1 MAGEY
6 RKPPFSI
13 DRGRRGNLAAQI
25 ADGLRRSI
33 QTGFYKPGEPLPPI
47 RALSSMLEVGR
58 VNVERAVAS
67 LTEEGLLNPRPKVGS
82 VVCGAGDV
90 LWKGQVLIVVP
101 PGASNPLVNVI
112 SGMLRDELT
121 KAGYLF
127 LIASVPRRKNGSF
140 DFAMLKTVLRQRV
153 DLVILL
159 HDKKEIAERL
169 SLEGVPFIRLTSD
182 GCRPEHCVG
191 LVRFDAAAAFSGF
204 EEHCRRVKP
213 KSVLLASLW
222 DEMIPKGVLEIDGIG
237 AEKFEIG
244 RSGLFAAD
252 GASIAELA
260 VELFDRR
267 LRDYGRGWLPDVL
280 YLADDYFAMG
290 ALTALL
296 SHGIRVPEDVRAVV
310 WANKGGGCGPVF
322 TKRFTRIEVDIRS
335 CGTKVVESALQYLR
349 TGAFPDTADASPVYI
364 SGDTFM

>member
-1 MAGEY
+1 MDGEY
-6 RKPPFSI
+6 KKPPFSV

-25 ADGLRRSI
+25 ADCLRRSI

-47 RALSSMLEVGR
+47 RALASMLEVGR

-82 VVCGAGDV
+82 VVCGAGDA

-127 LIASVPRRKNGSF
+127 LIASVPRRGNGSF
-140 DFAMLKTVLRQRV
+140 DFSMLKTVLRQRV

-159 HDKKEIAERL
+159 HNKKAIAEWL
-169 SLEGVPFIRLTSD
+169 SAEDVPFVRMTTD
-182 GCRPEHCVG
+182 GYRPEHCVG

-222 DEMIPKGVLEIDGIG
+222 DEMIPEGILEIDGVG
-237 AEKFEIG
+237 SEKLEIG
-244 RSGLFAAD
+244 KSGLFVCKD
-252 GASIAELA
+252 
-260 VELFDRR
+260 
-267 LRDYGRGWLPDVL
+267 
-280 YLADDYFAMG
+280 
-290 ALTALL
+290 LL
-296 SHGIRVPEDVRAVV
+296 VSNTCFV
-310 WANKGGGCGPVF
+310 
-322 TKRFTRIEVDIRS
+322 
-335 CGTKVVESALQYLR
+335 
-349 TGAFPDTADASPVYI
+349 
-364 SGDTFM
+364 